1 MQDLEGQNMIF
12 TRLMNFN
19 SKTHFKETKKDIS
32 QNKEKIYEINTLKI
46 SELLI
51 NKFIDLFQSN
61 CHVISYFYNI
71 IKSIYQ
77 NKDITE
83 EEIKYYLIDYMK
95 KSKIYIVHMKEDI
108 NGITL
113 FNGNIYINK
122 KYLDIMKYNNPY
134 ENISSFYLTI
144 FHELI
149 HTFLREIKDRD
160 CNLNNKFDDKN
171 NNSGNNIITNN
182 KEFIIN
188 KNFDEFAKK
197 CNKFFLFNN
206 YINRDMEKR
215 NI

>member
-1 MQDLEGQNMIF
+1 
-12 TRLMNFN
+12 MNFN
-19 SKTHFKETKKDIS
+19 SKTHFKETKKDTS
-32 QNKEKIYEINTLKI
+32 QNKENIYEINTLKI

-77 NKDITE
+77 NNDITE

-122 KYLDIMKYNNPY
+122 KYLDVMKYNYPY
-134 ENISSFYLTI
+134 ENISSFYLTL
-144 FHELI
+144 FHELT

-160 CNLNNKFDDKN
+160 CNL
-171 NNSGNNIITNN
+171 
-182 KEFIIN
+182 
-188 KNFDEFAKK
+188 KK
-197 CNKFFLFNN
+197 
-206 YINRDMEKR
+206 I
-215 NI
+215 